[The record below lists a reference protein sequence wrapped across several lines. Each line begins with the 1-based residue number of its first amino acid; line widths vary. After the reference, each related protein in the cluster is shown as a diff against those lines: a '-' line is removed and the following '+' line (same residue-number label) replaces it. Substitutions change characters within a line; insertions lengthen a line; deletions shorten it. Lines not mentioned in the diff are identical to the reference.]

1 MNKPESVYSALR
13 AKIEARQARVAVIG
27 LGYVGLPLA
36 LTVHEA
42 GFDVTGLDVNAARVA
57 DISAG
62 RTVISYLREDRIR
75 TAVASG
81 RFRATDDAACLAG
94 AEVILVCVPTPL
106 SAGREPLLDHVIAA
120 GEAIAGRL
128 RPGQLDILESTVW
141 PGATGGVLRPLL
153 ERGGLAGGTDFFLG
167 FSPEREDPGNDK
179 YSTRT
184 IPKLVSADD
193 PRSLDLVD
201 LFYASVLERT
211 VRVGATATAEAAK
224 LTENTFRAVNIGL
237 VNELKEA
244 FEGMG
249 VDVWEVIDAAA
260 TKPFGFMPFYPG
272 PGIGGD
278 CIPVSPVFLS
288 WRARDVGSGTPIVD
302 LVCRRNEGEPG
313 RLARRIAGELAARR
327 GTPVERARLL
337 VLGISYKRDVEDSR
351 VSPALA
357 LLCALEAQG
366 AACDYHDPFFP
377 LMPPTRDFPELAGR
391 ESVGLTRAALAGYD
405 AVVLA
410 TDHSALDY
418 GLVAEA
424 APLIFDTRNAFA
436 RRGVAAAPGR
446 IVKV

>member
-1 MNKPESVYSALR
+1 MNKFESVYSALR

-42 GFDVTGLDVNAARVA
+42 GFDVTGLDINAARVA

-62 RTVISYLREDRIR
+62 RTVISYLGPDRIGR
-75 TAVASG
+75 AVASG
-81 RFRATDDAACLAG
+81 RFRATNEAACLAG
-94 AEVILVCVPTPL
+94 ADVILICVPTPL
-106 SAGREPLLDHVIAA
+106 SGEREPLLDHVLGA
-120 GEAIAGRL
+120 GGAIAERL
-128 RPGQLDILESTVW
+128 RPGQLVILESTVW

-153 ERGGLAGGTDFFLG
+153 ERGGLVAGTDFFLG
-167 FSPEREDPGNDK
+167 FSPEREDPGNDS

-193 PRSLDLVD
+193 PHSLDLVD

-278 CIPVSPVFLS
+278 CIPVSPIFLS

-313 RLARRIAGELAARR
+313 RLAARIAGELAVRR
-327 GTPVERARLL
+327 GRQVEGSRLL

-351 VSPALA
+351 VSPSLA
-357 LLCALEAQG
+357 LLCALEAHG

-377 LMPPTRDFPELAGR
+377 LMPPTRDFPQLAGR
-391 ESVGLTRAALAGYD
+391 ESVGLTREVLAGYD
-405 AVVLA
+405 AVILA
-410 TDHSALDY
+410 TDHSAIDY

-436 RRGVAAAPGR
+436 RRGVAATPGR
-446 IVKV
+446 IVKI